1 MAHMSEQE
9 QGAIE
14 AWLQK
19 NKPTRYPTGYSS
31 IYDEFGNKRVS
42 IRFRLAGV
50 AKKIRAVHGYASLTY
65 RQIAEKIAETEDTVK
80 AACKKHRIAINGCD

>member
-1 MAHMSEQE
+1 MGHMSEQE
-9 QGAIE
+9 REAINE
-14 AWLQK
+14 WLQK

-42 IRFRLAGV
+42 VRFRLAGV

>member
-1 MAHMSEQE
+1 MGHMSEQE

-19 NKPTRYPTGYSS
+19 NKPIRYPTGYSS

-42 IRFRLAGV
+42 VRFRLAGV